1 MLPIAGHLD
10 VTVTATAPVI
20 IHGDR
25 YVDLAIEADGQRTAV
40 RVPMHALSRMPEVG
54 NRVRLKVLLGQVDAV
69 EFLA

>member
-1 MLPIAGHLD
+1 MLPLAGHLD
-10 VTVTATAPVI
+10 VTVTATAPVV

-40 RVPMHALSRMPEVG
+40 RVPMHALSRMPQAG
-54 NRVRLKVLLGQVDAV
+54 DRVRLKVLLGQVDTV